1 MQLARRFG
9 LAVAVVGTLATA
21 AGLASQSGR
30 QACAEP
36 PLGIDDVVYMLQN
49 DVPPLRIRQR
59 VESCGVTFIPGAAE
73 VKRLR
78 AAGASADLMAFLA
91 PPASPSPGQAW
102 TPPSDGRPMV
112 WIPPGTLQMGT
123 PDSESTRDADETIH
137 TVPIVGFWMDAGEV
151 TNAAFRRFVIENS
164 RWQKERI
171 DRALHD
177 GSYLRD
183 WNGNDFPSGE
193 GDRPVVY
200 VSWHAARAY
209 AAWVGKRLP
218 TEAEW
223 EWAARAGTTG
233 LYWWSGPFDA
243 ARANN
248 GAARLSARSASTRN
262 PWGLHDMLGNVAEW
276 VSSVYRPY
284 PYRAD
289 DGREAASGSDPRS
302 HRGGAWNQRDV
313 FLRVAN
319 RNNAAPT
326 TTTDQLG
333 FRCAR

>member
-1 MQLARRFG
+1 MPIGRRFL
-9 LAVAVVGTLATA
+9 LAVAFAAALGTA
-21 AGLASQSGR
+21 AAPASQYGLL
-30 QACAEP
+30 ACAEP
-36 PLGIDDVVYMLQN
+36 PLAIDDVVYMLQN
-49 DVPPLRIRQR
+49 DVPAARIRQR

-73 VKRLR
+73 IKRLR
-78 AAGASADLMAFLA
+78 SAGASADLIALLA
-91 PPASPSPGQAW
+91 PPSSPAPGQSW
-102 TPPSDGRPMV
+102 TAPSDGRPMV
-112 WIPPGTLQMGT
+112 WIPPGSLQMGT
-123 PDSESTRDADETIH
+123 PDSESVRDADETVN
-137 TVPIVGFWMDAGEV
+137 TVSISGFWMDDAEV

-164 RWQKERI
+164 RWQKDRI
-171 DRALHD
+171 DRSLHD
-177 GSYLRD
+177 GNYLRD
-183 WNGNDFPSGE
+183 WTGNDFPSGE

-223 EWAARAGTTG
+223 EYAARAGTSG
-233 LYWWSGPFDA
+233 PYWWPGAFDA

-248 GAARLSARSASTRN
+248 GPARLSTRTPSTRN

-276 VSSVYRPY
+276 VSSAYRPY

-289 DGREAASGSDPRS
+289 DGREAASGADPRS

-313 FLRVAN
+313 FLRAAN
-319 RNNAAPT
+319 RNSAAPT
-326 TTTDQLG
+326 ITTDQLG